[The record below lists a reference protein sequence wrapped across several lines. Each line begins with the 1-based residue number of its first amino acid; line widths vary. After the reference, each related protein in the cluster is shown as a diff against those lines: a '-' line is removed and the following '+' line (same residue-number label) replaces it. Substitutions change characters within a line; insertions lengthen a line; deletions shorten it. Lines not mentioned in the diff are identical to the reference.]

1 MSNKAATLWMGDLE
15 TYMDENFIKQAFTT
29 MGESAIYVK
38 IMRNRYTGQPF
49 GYGFVEFESEDV
61 ALRVLHRVNG
71 KLVPSSSPPKRFKLN
86 HANHGHPF
94 NKEFSLFV
102 GDLTPE
108 VDDLALY
115 KAFSIWYPS
124 CKVAR
129 VVLDATGRSRGYGF
143 VRFTEE
149 YEQQQALQQM
159 QNYTGLGGKPIRVS
173 LATPKTPQATTTPG
187 TTPTMDY
194 SQYYQTG
201 YDQYQGY
208 YQNWSD
214 YSQYYAAYNYGAY
227 AQTDPTQQAATTPT
241 YDTASYD
248 AADSVEEYDTS
259 FDVEQSNVEFMERCE
274 EVFDALDAS
283 RWLPP
288 ETYDNAAA
296 TVVEVQ

>member
-15 TYMDENFIKQAFTT
+15 PYMDESFIKQAFTT
-29 MGESAIYVK
+29 MGEIVVYVK

-49 GYGFVEFESEDV
+49 GYGFVEFDSEDV

-71 KLVPSSSPPKRFKLN
+71 KLVPGSSPPKRFKLN

-102 GDLTPE
+102 GDLTPD

-115 KAFSIWYPS
+115 KAFSAWYSS

-129 VVLDATGRSRGYGF
+129 VVLDASGRSRGYGF

-149 YEQQQALQQM
+149 YEQQQALLQM

-173 LATPKTPQATTTPG
+173 LATPKTPQAGSSPG
-187 TTPTMDY
+187 TVSTVDY
-194 SQYYQTG
+194 SQYYQSG
-201 YDQYQGY
+201 YEQYQGY

-214 YSQYYAAYNYGAY
+214 YSQYYAYNYAAY
-227 AQTDPTQQAATTPT
+227 GQTDTQQATVPT
-241 YDTASYD
+241 YDTTYESG
-248 AADSVEEYDTS
+248 DSSLEDHDTPLAI
-259 FDVEQSNVEFMERCE
+259 EQLNQEFVDRNE

-283 RWLPP
+283 RWLSP
-288 ETYDNAAA
+288 EAYEVA
-296 TVVEVQ
+296 TSDVKWD

>member
-15 TYMDENFIKQAFTT
+15 PYMDENFIKQAFTT
-29 MGESAIYVK
+29 MGEIVVYVK

-115 KAFSIWYPS
+115 KAFATWYPS

-129 VVLDATGRSRGYGF
+129 VVLDASGRSRGYGF

-149 YEQQQALQQM
+149 YEQQQALLQM

-173 LATPKTPQATTTPG
+173 LATPKRPQAAGTPG
-187 TTPTMDY
+187 TSAVDY
-194 SQYYQTG
+194 NQYYQTG

-208 YQNWSD
+208 YQNWND
-214 YSQYYAAYNYGAY
+214 YSQYYAYNYAAYGQNDAQQGA
-227 AQTDPTQQAATTPT
+227 TPGYDST
-241 YDTASYD
+241 YDNGDS
-248 AADSVEEYDTS
+248 SVEEHEVPCDT
-259 FDVEQSNVEFMERCE
+259 DPLNQEFMDRCE

-288 ETYDNAAA
+288 ETYDYA
-296 TVVEVQ
+296 VVEVK